1 MVKEMLS
8 LRNFSSKEIFV
19 NVWFHNNEY
28 EIINN
33 EIIHIVLFKLINY
46 FTRAVWFVMCFNWL
60 IDWLIDCSETNA
72 VLAISQLCN
81 NVYGDYGTIKVL
93 KVGLQSFPLC
103 TVRCLQAQSFLLG
116 GWTLHKCCQRTIIS

>member
-46 FTRAVWFVMCFNWL
+46 FTRAV
-60 IDWLIDCSETNA
+60 
-72 VLAISQLCN
+72 
-81 NVYGDYGTIKVL
+81 
-93 KVGLQSFPLC
+93 
-103 TVRCLQAQSFLLG
+103 
-116 GWTLHKCCQRTIIS
+116 